1 MILLLDNY
9 DSFTYN
15 LYQAIGPLC
24 PDIQVVRNDKI
35 TIDEMEKMGLQALIV
50 SPGPGYPSSA
60 GISEEA
66 IRHFSGKIP
75 ILGICLGHQA
85 IGEAFGGKVVPAI
98 QLMHGK
104 ASSITLLK
112 RDPILAGLPESIEVA
127 RYHSLII
134 QRESLPDTLEI
145 LAEDEVGQIMAV
157 KHKEH
162 LTYGLQFHPESILTG
177 CGGRMLENFLN
188 LVPNLSV
195 TPLNTPQ
202 SEIPP
207 AQRNALKPYIF
218 KAIEGENLT
227 REEAF
232 DAMTCIMSGG
242 ATNAQI
248 GSFLTALRMKG
259 ETTEEITGFAQVM
272 RKKGK
277 NVKHDFPVIDIVGTG
292 GDLANTFNISTTSS
306 FVIAG
311 AGTAVAKHGNRSVSS
326 KSGAAD
332 VLEAL
337 GFTLSLSPDE
347 AAQCL
352 RECGISFLF
361 APAFH
366 GSMKFAAMPRKE
378 IGVRS
383 VFNILGP
390 LANPAASDYILLG
403 VYDEALMEPMAQVL
417 MNLGVKGAMLV
428 HGEDGLDEI
437 SISGPTKVCEIR
449 EGKLIK
455 YAIRPSEFGVLEGK
469 LDEIVGGT
477 AEENAR
483 ITVDILSGK
492 ERGPRRGIVLMNA
505 GCALYTAGAA
515 SSIGEGIEMAKKSI
529 DSGAALEKLNALK
542 DKTNAL
548 AKE

>member
-134 QRESLPDTLEI
+134 QREGLPDTLEI

-177 CGGRMLENFLN
+177 WGGRMLENFLN